1 MSRYTQ
7 RAELINSSRQYAHKL
22 RELNVKNITHF
33 VTPKFGKI
41 SQEMVDMVESDLVR
55 WGVQTKF
62 YKLAHEYYGD
72 SKLWWVIAFF
82 NNMPTDFHAKIGDV
96 ILVPRN
102 WQDVYNLVADPSAE
116 E

>member
-7 RAELINSSRQYAHKL
+7 REELINSSKQYAYKL

-41 SQEMVDMVESDLVR
+41 SQEMVNMIESDLVR

-72 SKLWWVIAFF
+72 SKLWWVIARWNFS
-82 NNMPTDFHAKIGDV
+82 PTESHVSEGDE
-96 ILVPRN
+96 IRIPL
-102 WQDVYNLVADPSAE
+102 NLRRAMELINA
-116 E
+116 